1 MKTKKQILDEV
12 TKGSSKDFKGISEA
26 EVKFM
31 QEAVKNEDLLA
42 VASASLAQ
50 VLVDGVLEE
59 GYIIQSSEERR
70 VVLFKTIFTT
80 FKLVRDAEEK
90 YEEQFKI
97 SEEKSL

>member
-1 MKTKKQILDEV
+1 MRTKRQILDEL
-12 TKGSSKDFKGISEA
+12 TKQEANEFKGFNEA
-26 EVKFM
+26 EVKIM
-31 QEAVKNEDLLA
+31 QDAVTNEDLLA
-42 VASASLAQ
+42 IASATLSQ

-70 VVLFKTIFTT
+70 LVLFKTIFTT

-97 SEEKSL
+97 SEEK